1 MVNKQTML
9 KISGTKIS
17 TKRQSPLKIL
27 AVGFLSLIA
36 TSALA
41 QSNGN
46 LAQSN
51 DTLAALQEAA
61 KNEAPIV
68 IYDSTGKIIE
78 MAKGFSQKYGLK
90 AEGRKVKATAQLEML
105 IREARANNIQGDV
118 SIISDAPAAM
128 AQLIPQKFAMSWF
141 PQDLANDVPEKYR
154 DPLTIVN
161 SPNVWV
167 YNTALYDKCPIDNV
181 WQLTESEWRGRVA
194 MQDPLGKSAYVD
206 WFNQLESHGDEAM
219 RKAYEAQFGKK
230 IQTDEKSATA
240 AWIKALAQNG
250 PLLTDSDS
258 AAADA
263 VAASGQ
269 KEPFLALVSTA
280 KFRDNKEKGM
290 TLGLCTGL
298 KPHMGWLYPSIGLIA
313 TGTKSPNSAKL
324 FLHYALTAEGIEPQ
338 AVDGKISTNQS
349 VALPK
354 NEPSGIG
361 AYRNQ
366 LFDYDMAT
374 SLDDWDK
381 REDWQDFWRM
391 NYKR

>member
-78 MAKGFSQKYGLK
+78 MAKGFGQKYGLK

-118 SIISDAPAAM
+118 SIISDAPAAL
-128 AQLIPQKFAMSWF
+128 AQLIPQKFSMSWF

-167 YNTALYDKCPIDNV
+167 YNTALYNKCPIDNV
-181 WQLTESEWRGRVA
+181 WQLTESKWRGRVA

-206 WFNQLESHGDEAM
+206 WFNQLENHGDEAM
-219 RKAYEAQFGKK
+219 REAYEIQFGKK

-374 SLDDWDK
+374 SLDDWDR

>member
-27 AVGFLSLIA
+27 AVVFLSLIA
-36 TSALA
+36 TSAFA
-41 QSNGN
+41 K
-46 LAQSN
+46 SN
-51 DTLAALQEAA
+51 DALTALQEAA

-141 PQDLANDVPEKYR
+141 PQDLVNDVPEKYR

-167 YNTALYDKCPIDNV
+167 YNTTLYDKCPIDNV

-219 RKAYEAQFGKK
+219 RKAYEVQFGKK

-269 KEPFLALVSTA
+269 KEPFLALISTA

-361 AYRNQ
+361 TYRNQ

-374 SLDDWDK
+374 SLDDWDR